1 MSFRFDRFATL
12 YLVNPLRISSS
23 NRMPSIPILM
33 YHSVSGEDNASEA
46 KREAA
51 AHPYYRTSTSPQR
64 FAEQINYLHGNGYR
78 TVSLADAASGLWRQL
93 PIADKQ
99 VAEKQVVVTFDD
111 GYQDFYRHAFP
122 VLSQCGFSATVFLPT
137 SYIRETP
144 TSFKGRD
151 CLTWAEVRELNQ
163 HGIRFGSHTVTH
175 PQLRDLSPSAVK
187 DEIFSSKKTI
197 EEKLG
202 GEVDSFAYPYAFPQT
217 DTDFRKML
225 RDLLLQAGY
234 RNGVCT
240 IVGLARSKSDAFFME
255 RLPVNSCDDDA
266 LFQAKLTGA
275 YDWVAKFQ
283 YASKMIKACLRG
295 VSLGSKYRVPK
306 DFPAVHGEAGNGPC
320 PPETCSRQP
329 PLVIKETRSSSR
341 S

>member
-12 YLVNPLRISSS
+12 YLVNPLRSSAA
-23 NRMPSIPILM
+23 NRTPLIPILM
-33 YHSVSGEDNASEA
+33 YHSISDGSEDNCSEN

-78 TVSLADAASGLWRQL
+78 TVSLAEAVSGRRQS
-93 PIADKQ
+93 PVADKQ
-99 VAEKQVVVTFDD
+99 VVITFDD
-111 GYQDFYRHAFP
+111 GYHDFYRHAFP

-137 SYIRETP
+137 AYIGESP
-144 TSFKGRD
+144 VSFKGRD
-151 CLTWAEVRELNQ
+151 CLTWTEVRELNH

-175 PQLRDLSPSAVK
+175 PQLRDLSPSAIK
-187 DEIFSSKKTI
+187 DEISGSKKTI

-202 GEVDSFAYPYAFPQT
+202 SEVDSFAYPYAFPQT
-217 DTDFRKML
+217 DTDFRNML

-240 IVGLARSKSDAFFME
+240 IIGLARSKSNPFFME

-266 LFQAKLTGA
+266 LFQAKLAGA
-275 YDWVAKFQ
+275 YDWIAKFQ
-283 YASKMIKACLRG
+283 YASKMTKACLRG
-295 VSLGSKYRVPK
+295 ISLGSKYRVSK
-306 DFPAVHGEAGNGPC
+306 DFPAVHGEARNGPC
-320 PPETCSRQP
+320 PPETCSR
-329 PLVIKETRSSSR
+329 
-341 S
+341 

>member
-12 YLVNPLRISSS
+12 YLVNPLRSSSS
-23 NRMPSIPILM
+23 NRAPSIPILM
-33 YHSVSGEDNASEA
+33 YHSVSNGSEGDGSEDR
-46 KREAA
+46 REAA

-78 TVSLADAASGLWRQL
+78 TVSLAEAVSELRG
-93 PIADKQ
+93 PSPTGG
-99 VAEKQVVVTFDD
+99 KQVVITFDD

-137 SYIRETP
+137 AYMGETP
-144 TSFKGRD
+144 ISFKGRD
-151 CLTWAEVRELNQ
+151 CLTWTEVRELS
-163 HGIRFGSHTVTH
+163 HYGIRFGSHTVTH
-175 PQLRDLSPSAVK
+175 PQLRDLSPGAVK
-187 DEIFSSKKTI
+187 DEIFGSKKII

-217 DTDFRKML
+217 DTDFRNML

-240 IVGLARSKSDAFFME
+240 IVGLARSESDSFFME
-255 RLPVNSCDDDA
+255 RLPVNSCDDGA

-275 YDWVAKFQ
+275 YDWIAKFQ
-283 YASKMIKACLRG
+283 YASKMTKACLRG
-295 VSLGSKYRVPK
+295 LSMGSKYRMSK
-306 DFPAVHGEAGNGPC
+306 DFPAVHGKAGNGPC
-320 PPETCSRQP
+320 PPETCSR
-329 PLVIKETRSSSR
+329 
-341 S
+341 

>member
-12 YLVNPLRISSS
+12 YVVNPLRSSSS
-23 NRMPSIPILM
+23 NWTLSIPILM
-33 YHSVSGEDNASEA
+33 YHRVSDGSEGNGSEA

-64 FAEQINYLHGNGYR
+64 FAEQINYLRGNGYR
-78 TVSLADAASGLWRQL
+78 TVSLAEAVGGLRGQS

-99 VAEKQVVVTFDD
+99 VVITFDD

-137 SYIRETP
+137 AYIGDSP
-144 TSFKGRD
+144 VSFKGRN

-175 PQLRDLSPSAVK
+175 PQLRDISPAAVK
-187 DEIFSSKKTI
+187 DEISSSKKTI

-202 GEVDSFAYPYAFPQT
+202 SEVDSFAYPYAFPQT
-217 DTDFRKML
+217 DIDFRNML
-225 RDLLLQAGY
+225 RDLLVEAGY

-240 IVGLARSKSDAFFME
+240 IVGLARPKSDPFFME
-255 RLPVNSCDDDA
+255 RLPVNTCDDGV
-266 LFQAKLTGA
+266 LFQAKLAGA

-283 YASKMIKACLRG
+283 YASKMIKAYLRG
-295 VSLGSKYRVPK
+295 FSMGSKYRVSK

-320 PPETCSRQP
+320 PPETCSR
-329 PLVIKETRSSSR
+329 
-341 S
+341 